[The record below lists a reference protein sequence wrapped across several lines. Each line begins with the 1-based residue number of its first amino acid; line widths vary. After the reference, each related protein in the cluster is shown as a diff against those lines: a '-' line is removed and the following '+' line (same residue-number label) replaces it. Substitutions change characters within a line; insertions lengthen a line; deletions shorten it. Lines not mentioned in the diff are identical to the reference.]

1 MEAREL
7 FLHILKAALRGEVLA
22 EADASADAWTEVL
35 RLARQHSVLP
45 MVYETVYRIPA
56 LQDGTVPAFAEA
68 KSYVYR
74 QIMLQTMKTAEYL
87 RLDAKLRDAGVRHL
101 VVKGLVCRRL
111 YPKPDQRFS
120 SDEDVLI
127 DPAQFSRCHAVLREF
142 GLETE
147 TPESGWETAYEIPY
161 RKPGSPL
168 YIELHKQLFPPESDA
183 YGDWNRFFDG
193 VFDRAVTDGGVL
205 TMGHTDHLF
214 YLICHAFKHFLH
226 SGFGIRQVCDI
237 VMYANAYGSHVDWK
251 RIFEQCCAIRAQLFT
266 AALLQ
271 IGRKY
276 LVFDP
281 EKAGYPDYW
290 QAVAVDEGLMLEDL
304 LSGGVYGGATMS
316 RRHSSNMTL
325 DAVAADKQGRK
336 QGPAVLGSLFPP
348 ARKLEG
354 RYPYLKKHPWLLPA
368 AWVSRIAR
376 YGAQTRG
383 REDNGAVEAMK
394 IGSQRIDLLRR
405 YGVIE

>member
-1 MEAREL
+1 MEAKAL
-7 FLHILKAALRGEVLA
+7 FLNILKAALSGETLA
-22 EADASADAWTEVL
+22 EADASVEVWTEVL

-45 MVYETVYRIPA
+45 MVHETVYRIPA
-56 LQDGTVPAFAEA
+56 LRDGTVPAFTEA
-68 KSYVYR
+68 KRFVYQ
-74 QIMLQTMKTAEYL
+74 QILLQTVKTEEYL

-101 VVKGLVCRRL
+101 VVKGLVCRQL

-127 DPAQFSRCHAVLREF
+127 DPARFDACHAVLGEF
-142 GLETE
+142 GLQTE
-147 TPESGWETAYEIPY
+147 IPESERGDAYEIPY

-193 VFDRAVTDGGVL
+193 VFDRAVTDGEVP

-237 VMYANAYGSHVDWK
+237 VMYANAYGSSVDW
-251 RIFEQCCAIRAQLFT
+251 RQIFDHCGAIHARLFT

-276 LVFDP
+276 LTFDP
-281 EKAGYPDYW
+281 QKAGFPDYW
-290 QAVAVDEGLMLEDL
+290 QALAVDEGPMLEDL
-304 LSGGVYGGATMS
+304 LSGGIYGGATMS

-325 DAVAADKQGRK
+325 DAVAADKQGKK
-336 QGPAVLGSLFPP
+336 QGAAVLGSLFPP

-354 RYPYLKKHPWLLPA
+354 RYPYLKRHPWLLPA
-368 AWVSRIAR
+368 AWVSRIVK
-376 YGAQTRG
+376 YGAQSRG
-383 REDNGAVEAMK
+383 PDSSGALEAVK
-394 IGSQRIDLLRR
+394 IGSQRIELLRR